1 MCSGALTSAASPAS
15 LYGTGATRRRM
26 AGPPPYHACNAG
38 HTNRDV
44 PRGGGTGTQAQSNAG
59 ERHQR
64 SHPRAAYTAS
74 SPAWD
79 TPHTHDALPLSE
91 CKPRLPDPHGCQ
103 EQQHSAL
110 PPYPASKTPSNTPG
124 MPRQRTPLLY
134 NCAFTCVFFTIV
146 STSQTHHA
154 RSPPQEGGTHTRVR
168 CPPARRDRWVLG
180 PGRTRDS
187 NSSNKRMGRD
197 TYEGVSLIE
206 SPTKQ
211 P

>member
-1 MCSGALTSAASPAS
+1 MCSDELTSAASPAS

-38 HTNRDV
+38 KTNRDV
-44 PRGGGTGTQAQSNAG
+44 PKGGGTGTQAQSNAG